1 MSDPNYS
8 SVSLLLHFD
17 GANGSTTFTDNS
29 PSPKTV
35 TKFGDAQISTTQS
48 KFGGS
53 SAYFDGTGDY
63 LSIPSSND
71 FLFGT
76 NDFTV
81 ELWLYRLGASD
92 KTLVRYGNA
101 SSTSQPGSW
110 EINIQG
116 NNLIG
121 FFYNYYTSSN
131 WLFSSAAVVN
141 STWTHIAVT
150 KSNNTLRI
158 FINGVLSN
166 SGPFTTDLNYNNGTL
181 WIGGTSSQQQ
191 LNGYI
196 DDLRITKGVARYT
209 NNFSPPTEAFPDSAG
224 PAAKAADPGPLGSP
238 NVLALVEPMA
248 IASTE
253 GPLGRPQILGQ
264 QSLAYASAPSILGP
278 EQVTG
283 WQLFGRAD
291 APSVLG
297 NANLLAWHLFARADV
312 PSMLGAATT
321 LAVHD
326 FTGQLGDATTYYVM
340 DLTTPS
346 GTVRVPISSWQA
358 TLQTG
363 LSNYVQCVV
372 PAVQSY
378 VTQINAATQFKIL
391 RRVVLPDG
399 FVIEYQM
406 ASGPLQT
413 VTLDQGPFRYTATIA
428 GYSSGFAINET
439 PSPAYNRTMSGL
451 RSVSVSEG
459 KARVRCSIDWLLRPS
474 QRVFAGDRNFIAS
487 YINYY
492 VGNND
497 AYMEVG
503 ER

>member
-1 MSDPNYS
+1 MSGDTYYND
-8 SVSLLLHFD
+8 VALLLHMD

-35 TKFGDAQISTTQS
+35 TANGNAQVSTTQS
-48 KFGGS
+48 KFGGAS
-53 SAYFDGTGDY
+53 SYFNGTGDY
-63 LSIPSSND
+63 LSIPYSSDFNFESSN
-71 FLFGT
+71 
-76 NDFTV
+76 FTI
-81 ELWLYRLGASD
+81 ECWLYRTGVNANGHRIYNSGGDL
-92 KTLVRYGNA
+92 YGQVDIFINA
-101 SSTSQPGSW
+101 SGFLECYGTTNGNDWNAWASTS
-110 EINIQG
+110 IA
-116 NNLIG
+116 LIPL
-121 FFYNYYTSSN
+121 N
-131 WLFSSAAVVN
+131 A
-141 STWTHIAVT
+141 WTHIAIVRNVGTVT
-150 KSNNTLRI
+150 AYVDGIGTTLTSSL
-158 FINGVLSN
+158 GTSTLA
-166 SGPFTTDLNYNNGTL
+166 NGTGAASTRT
-181 WIGGTSSQQQ
+181 IGGQPGTNRSY
-191 LNGYI
+191 LGYI
-196 DDLRITKGVARYT
+196 DEYRITKGIARYT
-209 NNFSPPTEAFPDSAG
+209 SNFTPSAAAFPNG
-224 PAAKAADPGPLGSP
+224 PVINALFQDNGPLGNA
-238 NVLALVEPMA
+238 NVLAILDVDA
-248 IASTE
+248 LLSDA
-253 GPLGRPQILGQ
+253 GPLGQ
-264 QSLAYASAPSILGP
+264 PSIVGNH
-278 EQVTG
+278 
-283 WQLFGRAD
+283 LFAFAS

-297 NANLLAWHLFARADV
+297 PELALAFHLFARADV
-312 PSMLGAATT
+312 PSMLGAANP

-372 PAVQSY
+372 PAAQSY

-391 RRVVLPDG
+391 RQVTLPSG

-406 ASGPLQT
+406 ASGPVQT

-459 KARVRCSIDWLLRPS
+459 KARVRCSIDWLLRPA
-474 QRVFAGDRNFIAS
+474 QRVFAGDRNFIVS

>member
-1 MSDPNYS
+1 MSGDTYYND
-8 SVSLLLHFD
+8 VSLLLHMD

-29 PSPKTV
+29 PTPKTV
-35 TKFGDAQISTTQS
+35 TANGNAQVSTTQS
-48 KFGGS
+48 KFGGAS
-53 SAYFDGTGDY
+53 GYFDGTGDY
-63 LSIPSSND
+63 LSIPSNNAFSLSGN
-71 FLFGT
+71 
-76 NDFTV
+76 FTV
-81 ELWLYRLGASD
+81 ECWIYPTALNTFNMLLGSENGVSSDYFVVRANTLELGFANASLYPAWSFSFSTNQWYHVAITRNSN
-92 KTLVRYGNA
+92 TLRAFVNGTELSLSSGSATNSTQLFVSGTALSVGRYGN
-101 SSTSQPGSW
+101 
-110 EINIQG
+110 
-116 NNLIG
+116 
-121 FFYNYYTSSN
+121 TSSP
-131 WLFSSAAVVN
+131 
-141 STWTHIAVT
+141 HY
-150 KSNNTLRI
+150 
-158 FINGVLSN
+158 
-166 SGPFTTDLNYNNGTL
+166 FT
-181 WIGGTSSQQQ
+181 
-191 LNGYI
+191 GYI

-209 NNFSPPTEAFPDSAG
+209 SNFTAPTAAFPNG
-224 PAAKAADPGPLGSP
+224 PIINALFQDNGPLGNA
-238 NVLALVEPMA
+238 NVLAILNVDA
-248 IASTE
+248 LLSDS
-253 GPLGRPQILGQ
+253 GPLGRPSVLGNH
-264 QSLAYASAPSILGP
+264 LFAFAS
-278 EQVTG
+278 
-283 WQLFGRAD
+283 

-297 NANLLAWHLFARADV
+297 SQSLLAFHLFGQVQAAS
-312 PSMLGAATT
+312 PLGASNSLLT
-321 LAVHD
+321 HD

-340 DLTTPS
+340 DLSTPS
-346 GTVRVPISSWQA
+346 GPVRVPISSWQA

-372 PAVQSY
+372 PAAQSY

-391 RRVVLPDG
+391 RRVTLPDG

-413 VTLDQGPFRYTATIA
+413 VTLDQGPFQYTATIA

-439 PSPAYNRTMSGL
+439 PSPAYNRTMQGL

>member
-1 MSDPNYS
+1 MFLVYQGNDLTTSGKTYTASANA
-8 SVSLLLHFD
+8 
-17 GANGSTTFTDNS
+17 GANYLPQYAFNQNINGTQYWAAILSSGQWLAIDMGSAVQIDRIDLGISTSAGANEAPKDFKFQFSNDNS
-29 PSPKTV
+29 NWFDLLTV
-35 TKFGDAQISTTQS
+35 TNQTSWTLGSRRSYSIPP
-48 KFGGS
+48 FGG
-53 SAYFDGTGDY
+53 AY
-63 LSIPSSND
+63 
-71 FLFGT
+71 
-76 NDFTV
+76 
-81 ELWLYRLGASD
+81 AS
-92 KTLVRYGNA
+92 
-101 SSTSQPGSW
+101 
-110 EINIQG
+110 
-116 NNLIG
+116 
-121 FFYNYYTSSN
+121 
-131 WLFSSAAVVN
+131 
-141 STWTHIAVT
+141 
-150 KSNNTLRI
+150 
-158 FINGVLSN
+158 
-166 SGPFTTDLNYNNGTL
+166 
-181 WIGGTSSQQQ
+181 
-191 LNGYI
+191 
-196 DDLRITKGVARYT
+196 
-209 NNFSPPTEAFPDSAG
+209 
-224 PAAKAADPGPLGSP
+224 DPGPLQQP
-238 NVLALVEPMA
+238 AVLGTINPQ
-248 IASTE
+248 IFASAAS
-253 GPLGRPQILGQ
+253 PLGAINAVTHQLVTFALAETPLG
-264 QSLAYASAPSILGP
+264 SISALATHVFGYAAAPSMLG
-278 EQVTG
+278 T
-283 WQLFGRAD
+283 
-291 APSVLG
+291 PS
-297 NANLLAWHLFARADV
+297 ALAWHLFARADV
-312 PSMLGAATT
+312 PSVLGSATPLT
-321 LAVHD
+321 VHD